1 MDGVSESESERDTVR
16 DREGERETIALKS
29 NYESNERRLR
39 VSFMILLNRRLKQA
53 CLDGLGLQGLSL

>member
-29 NYESNERRLR
+29 NYESKE
-39 VSFMILLNRRLKQA
+39 
-53 CLDGLGLQGLSL
+53 DGLEFHS